1 MSNSEY
7 IGKSHEKLTRDVL
20 NNDNRR
26 SDTIEQLSYLDDDET
41 ERVELGAEKAAEFIE
56 KHTPFNITNAVEVG
70 DARKTDPNDGTD
82 LVVEGTNESKKWSL
96 KLTSDTAI
104 NVRNTLASKMCEDIF
119 EQPITEV
126 LTSDEMEKYNEWTS
140 KYASDEC
147 SGSDMAS
154 VLTPIFTQ
162 KFRYALTHARGGV
175 RNNILEDIRLDAN
188 MVAVKVTAA
197 GNFYGFAS
205 MEREP
210 LRKMMN
216 GDGDISVYTTENNNT
231 SIFFDVDDGPAFRI
245 DMYGQ
250 YAGGRMERV
259 KVVYRVIF
267 GQKL

>member
-1 MSNSEY
+1 MSNAEY
-7 IGKSHEKLTRDVL
+7 IGKSHEKLTRDIL
-20 NNDNRR
+20 N
-26 SDTIEQLSYLDDDET
+26 SDTRQSDTVKQLSYLDDDEK
-41 ERVELGAEKAAEFIE
+41 ERVELGAEKAAAFIE
-56 KHTPFNITNAVEVG
+56 EHTPFTITNAVEVG
-70 DARKTDPNDGTD
+70 DARKTDPNDDTD
-82 LVVEGTNESKKWSL
+82 LVVENEQSSKKWSL

-126 LTSDEMEKYNEWTS
+126 MSTTQMEKYNEWTR
-140 KYASDEC
+140 KYASGEC

-162 KFRYALTHARGGV
+162 KFRYALTHARDGV

-188 MVAVKVTAA
+188 MVAVKITTA
-197 GNFYGFAS
+197 GNFHGFAS

-216 GDGDISVYTTENNNT
+216 GTGTISVYTTENNNT
-231 SIFFDVDDGPAFRI
+231 SIFFDVDNETAFRI

-250 YAGGRMERV
+250 YAGGRMEKV
-259 KVVYRVIF
+259 KTVYRVVF
-267 GQKL
+267 D